1 MTAPMTADKTRRIA
15 TATGF
20 LSGVLIFLD
29 ALREAPNFWPPEA
42 VWTALSRPHRL
53 ELMGGFATIIVT
65 LIMSMRRPVSE
76 R

>member
-1 MTAPMTADKTRRIA
+1 MTPDTRRKIA

-20 LSGVLIFLD
+20 LSGVLVFLD
-29 ALREAPNFWPPEA
+29 ALHEAPVFWPPKV

-53 ELMGGFATIIVT
+53 ELFGGFATIVVT
-65 LIMSMRRPVSE
+65 FILSLRRPAPK